1 MDNNYE
7 RMKIIGKDLKGKE
20 LGRGLSQRPDGRYM
34 ARAQVEGQPIVLY
47 GWKLKELKKEL
58 ALAVDEAKRSNL
70 LPGMD
75 GKSITLSEWFE
86 EWYAKYKAP
95 TLKGGGSASYKR
107 KFLNYYGVRIGSKFL
122 SDIRQLHVQ
131 TAIAD
136 MLEARRTSKS
146 VREATGILQNC
157 VEAAIANG
165 LMSINPVVGVIV
177 PKCEKVERRVLS
189 VEEQEIF
196 LDYLARTKSWYEEMY
211 QFMLFTGMR
220 VGEVGGLQ
228 WEDIDFANK
237 FIYVKR
243 TLSYQYEN
251 GKKTMKL
258 TSPKTEN
265 SVRKIPFF
273 GETREILESQFEK
286 VKRKRVD
293 LGERWRQPE
302 ELGNLVF
309 LTSMGSPIGRYSVES
324 DMRYVTKQINDMFH
338 TEALYT
344 GGIPKKFERV
354 HPHALRHTFATRCFE
369 KGMTPRTVQEI
380 MGHANYN
387 TTVSYTH
394 VLDDIKLKEAERL
407 GDFLQ
412 NKNNDETIEYSGL
425 LGIM

>member
-1 MDNNYE
+1 M
-7 RMKIIGKDLKGKE
+7 GKNLKGKE
-20 LGRGLSQRPDGRYM
+20 LGKGLSQRPDGRYM
-34 ARAQVEGQPIVLY
+34 GRAQVEGHPIVLY
-47 GWKLKELKKEL
+47 NWKLKELKKNLEI
-58 ALAVDEAKRSNL
+58 AIDEAKRSTL
-70 LPGMD
+70 MPGMD

-86 EWYAKYKAP
+86 EWYTKYKAP
-95 TLKGGGSASYKR
+95 ILKNGGSASYKR
-107 KFLNYYGVRIGSKFL
+107 KFTNYYGVRIGSKAL
-122 SDIRQLHVQ
+122 ADIRQLHVQ

-136 MLEARRTSKS
+136 MLEAGRTSKS

-165 LMSINPVVGVIV
+165 LMTLNPVVGVIV
-177 PKCEKVERRVLS
+177 PKCEKVERRVLT
-189 VEEQEIF
+189 VEEQKVF
-196 LDYLARTKSWYEEMY
+196 LDYLERIKSWYEEMY
-211 QFMLFTGMR
+211 KFMLLTGMR

-228 WEDIDFANK
+228 WEDIDFTNR

-243 TLSYQYEN
+243 TLSYQYED
-251 GKKTMKL
+251 GEKTMRL

-265 SVRKIPFF
+265 SVRKVPFF
-273 GETREILESQFEK
+273 GETQSILERQFEK
-286 VKRKRVD
+286 VKRKRSD
-293 LGERWRQPE
+293 MGKRWRQPE

-324 DMRYVTKQINDMFH
+324 DMRHITKQINDMYQ
-338 TEALYT
+338 TETLYT
-344 GGIPKKFERV
+344 GGVPKHFEKV

-394 VLDDIKLKEAERL
+394 VMDDIKIKEANRV

-412 NKNNDETIEYSGL
+412 NSNNEETFEYDKL

>member
-1 MDNNYE
+1 M
-7 RMKIIGKDLKGKE
+7 GKNLKGKE

-34 ARAQVEGQPIVLY
+34 GRAQVEGHRIVLY
-47 GWKLKELKKEL
+47 NWKLKDLKKQL
-58 ALAVDEAKRSNL
+58 AIAIDEAKRNNL
-70 LPGMD
+70 LPDVNGRAL
-75 GKSITLSEWFE
+75 TLSEWFE
-86 EWYAKYKAP
+86 QWYEKYKAP
-95 TLKGGGSASYKR
+95 TLKNGGSVSYKR
-107 KFLNYYGVRIGSKFL
+107 KFLNYYGVRIGSKAL
-122 SDIRQLHVQ
+122 ADIKQLHVQ

-136 MLEARRTSKS
+136 MLEAGRSSKS
-146 VREATGILQNC
+146 IREATGILQNC
-157 VEAAIANG
+157 IEAAIANG
-165 LMSINPVVGVIV
+165 LMTINPVIGTVI

-196 LDYLARTKSWYEEMY
+196 LTYLATTKSWYEEMY
-211 QFMLFTGMR
+211 KFMLLTGMR
-220 VGEVGGLQ
+220 IGEVGGLQ
-228 WEDIDFANK
+228 WEDIDFQGK

-243 TLSYQYEN
+243 TLSYQYED
-251 GKKTMKL
+251 GKKTMRL

-273 GETREILESQFEK
+273 GETKDILQKQFEK
-286 VKRKRVD
+286 INRKCLD

-309 LTSMGSPIGRYSVES
+309 LTSLGSPIGRYSVEN
-324 DMRYVTKQINDMFH
+324 DMRHITRQINEILR
-338 TEALYT
+338 TEALYK

-394 VLDDIKLKEAERL
+394 VLDDIKTKEAERV
-407 GDFLQ
+407 GNFLQ
-412 NKNNDETIEYSGL
+412 NKDNNERMGYEGL
-425 LGIM
+425 IGIL

>member
-1 MDNNYE
+1 M
-7 RMKIIGKDLKGKE
+7 GKNLKGKE
-20 LGRGLSQRPDGRYM
+20 LGKGISQRPDGRYM
-34 ARAQVEGQPIVLY
+34 GRAQVEGHPIVLY
-47 GWKLKELKKEL
+47 DWKLKELKQKL
-58 ALAVDEAKRSNL
+58 AIAIDEAKRSNL

-75 GKSITLSEWFE
+75 GKSITLNEWFE

-95 TLKGGGSASYKR
+95 TLKDGGSPSYKR
-107 KFLNYYGVRIGSKFL
+107 KFVNYYGVRIGTKAL

-136 MLEARRTSKS
+136 MLDAGRSSKS
-146 VREATGILQNC
+146 VRDATGVLQNC
-157 VEAAIANG
+157 IEAAIANG
-165 LMSINPVVGVIV
+165 LINLNPVVGVVI
-177 PKCEKVERRVLS
+177 PKCEKVERRVLTA
-189 VEEQEIF
+189 EEQKIF
-196 LDYLARTKSWYEEMY
+196 IDYLERTKSWYEEMY
-211 QFMLFTGMR
+211 KFMLLTGLR

-228 WEDIDFANK
+228 WEDIDFANR

-243 TLSYQYEN
+243 TLSYQYED
-251 GKKTMKL
+251 GVKTMKL

-265 SVRKIPFF
+265 SVRKVPFF
-273 GETREILESQFEK
+273 GETQSILERQFEK
-286 VKRKRVD
+286 VKRKRLD
-293 LGERWRQPE
+293 LGQRWRQPK

-324 DMRYVTKQINDMFH
+324 DMRQITNQINDMLR

-369 KGMTPRTVQEI
+369 KGMKPRTVQEI

-394 VLDDIKLKEAERL
+394 VLDDIKIQEAERV
-407 GDFLQ
+407 GNFLE
-412 NKNNDETIEYSGL
+412 NKKNTETREYDHL
-425 LGIM
+425 LGII

>member
-1 MDNNYE
+1 M
-7 RMKIIGKDLKGKE
+7 GKDLKGKE

-58 ALAVDEAKRSNL
+58 ALAVDEAKRSTL

-95 TLKGGGSASYKR
+95 SLKGGGSPSYKR
-107 KFLNYYGVRIGSKFL
+107 KFLNYFGVRIGSKFL
-122 SDIRQLHVQ
+122 ADIRQLHVQ

-136 MLEARRTSKS
+136 MLEAGRTSKS

-157 VEAAIANG
+157 VEAAMANG
-165 LMSINPVVGVIV
+165 LMSINPVAGVIV

-211 QFMLFTGMR
+211 QFMLLTGMR

-273 GETREILESQFEK
+273 GETREILERQFEK
-286 VKRKRVD
+286 AERKRVD

-302 ELGNLVF
+302 KLGNLVF
-309 LTSMGSPIGRYSVES
+309 LTSMGSPIGRYSAES
-324 DMRYVTKQINDMFH
+324 DMRYVTKQINDMFR
-338 TEALYT
+338 TEALSRRN
-344 GGIPKKFERV
+344 P
-354 HPHALRHTFATRCFE
+354 
-369 KGMTPRTVQEI
+369 
-380 MGHANYN
+380 
-387 TTVSYTH
+387 
-394 VLDDIKLKEAERL
+394 
-407 GDFLQ
+407 
-412 NKNNDETIEYSGL
+412 
-425 LGIM
+425 

>member
-1 MDNNYE
+1 M
-7 RMKIIGKDLKGKE
+7 GKDLKGKQ
-20 LGRGLSQRPDGRYM
+20 LGRGISQRPDGRYM
-34 ARAQVEGQPIVLY
+34 GRAQVEGQRIVMY
-47 GWKLKELKKEL
+47 DWKLKNLKIRL
-58 ALAVDEAKRSNL
+58 ATAIAEKKRWYL
-70 LPGMD
+70 LPNID
-75 GKSITLSEWFE
+75 VRSITLSEWFE
-86 EWYAKYKAP
+86 EWYTKYKAP
-95 TLKGGGSASYKR
+95 MLKDGGSVSYKR
-107 KFLNYYGVRIGSKFL
+107 RFLNYYGSRIGSKPL
-122 SDIRQLHVQ
+122 ADIKQIHVQ

-136 MLEARRTSKS
+136 MLEAGRSPKS

-157 VEAAIANG
+157 IEAAMANG
-165 LMSINPVVGVIV
+165 LMSMNPVVGVVI
-177 PKCEKVERRVLS
+177 PKSEKVERRVLS

-211 QFMLFTGMR
+211 KFMLLTGLR
-220 VGEVGGLQ
+220 IGEVGGLH

-273 GETREILESQFEK
+273 GETKEVLKKQFEK
-286 VKRKRVD
+286 VKRKRTD
-293 LGERWRQPE
+293 LGDRWRQPK

-309 LTSMGSPIGRYSVES
+309 LTSMGSPIGRYSVER
-324 DMRYVTKQINDMFH
+324 DMRYVTQQINDMLQM
-338 TEALYT
+338 EALYSGDT
-344 GGIPKKFERV
+344 PKRFERL

-394 VLDDIKLKEAERL
+394 VLDDIKTKEAERV

-412 NKNNDETIEYSGL
+412 NKNNDEKLEYNGL

>member
-1 MDNNYE
+1 M
-7 RMKIIGKDLKGKE
+7 GKNLKGKE
-20 LGRGLSQRPDGRYM
+20 LGKGISQRPDGRYM
-34 ARAQVEGQPIVLY
+34 GRAQVEGHPIVLY
-47 GWKLKELKKEL
+47 DWKLKELKQKL
-58 ALAVDEAKRSNL
+58 AIAIDEAKRSNL

-75 GKSITLSEWFE
+75 GKSITLNEWFE

-95 TLKGGGSASYKR
+95 TLKDGGSPSYKR
-107 KFLNYYGVRIGSKFL
+107 KFVNYYGVRIGTKAL

-136 MLEARRTSKS
+136 MLDAGRSSTS
-146 VREATGILQNC
+146 VRDATGVLQNC
-157 VEAAIANG
+157 IEAAIANG
-165 LMSINPVVGVIV
+165 LMNLNPVVGVVI
-177 PKCEKVERRVLS
+177 PKCEKVERRVLTA
-189 VEEQEIF
+189 EEQKIF
-196 LDYLARTKSWYEEMY
+196 IDYLERTKSWYEEMY
-211 QFMLFTGMR
+211 KFMLLTGLR

-228 WEDIDFANK
+228 WEDIDFANR

-243 TLSYQYEN
+243 TLSYQYED
-251 GKKTMKL
+251 GVKTMKL

-265 SVRKIPFF
+265 SVRKVPFF
-273 GETREILESQFEK
+273 GETQSILERQFEK
-286 VKRKRVD
+286 VKRKRLD
-293 LGERWRQPE
+293 LGQRWRQPK

-324 DMRYVTKQINDMFH
+324 DMRQITNQINDMLR

-369 KGMTPRTVQEI
+369 KGMKPRTVQEI

-394 VLDDIKLKEAERL
+394 VLDDIKIQEAERV
-407 GDFLQ
+407 GNFLE
-412 NKNNDETIEYSGL
+412 NKKNTETSEYDHL
-425 LGIM
+425 LGII

>member
-1 MDNNYE
+1 MFFRNGQKWKASKPVK
-7 RMKIIGKDLKGKE
+7 KISLNTVSKDTLESSVSEYICVVKKN
-20 LGRGLSQRPDGRYM
+20 
-34 ARAQVEGQPIVLY
+34 IVTIRNVQQSHICP
-47 GWKLKELKKEL
+47 GVFCIFEI
-58 ALAVDEAKRSNL
+58 VDEAKRSTL

-95 TLKGGGSASYKR
+95 TLKGGGSPSYKR
-107 KFLNYYGVRIGSKFL
+107 KFLNYFGVRIGSKFL
-122 SDIRQLHVQ
+122 ADIRQLHVQ

-136 MLEARRTSKS
+136 MLEAGRTSKS

-157 VEAAIANG
+157 VEAAMANG
-165 LMSINPVVGVIV
+165 LMSINPVAGVIV

-211 QFMLFTGMR
+211 QFMLLTGMR

-273 GETREILESQFEK
+273 GETREILERQFEK
-286 VKRKRVD
+286 AERKRVD

-309 LTSMGSPIGRYSVES
+309 LMSMGSPIGRYSAES
-324 DMRYVTKQINDMFH
+324 DMRYVTKQINDMFR
-338 TEALYT
+338 TEALSRRN
-344 GGIPKKFERV
+344 P
-354 HPHALRHTFATRCFE
+354 
-369 KGMTPRTVQEI
+369 
-380 MGHANYN
+380 
-387 TTVSYTH
+387 
-394 VLDDIKLKEAERL
+394 
-407 GDFLQ
+407 
-412 NKNNDETIEYSGL
+412 
-425 LGIM
+425 

>member
-1 MDNNYE
+1 MDSNYE
-7 RMKIIGKDLKGKE
+7 RMRIMGKDLKGKE

-58 ALAVDEAKRSNL
+58 ALAVDEAKRSTL

-95 TLKGGGSASYKR
+95 TLKGGGSPSYKR
-107 KFLNYYGVRIGSKFL
+107 KFLNYFGVRIGSKFL
-122 SDIRQLHVQ
+122 ADIRQLHVQ

-136 MLEARRTSKS
+136 MLEAGRTSKS

-211 QFMLFTGMR
+211 QFMLLTGMR

-273 GETREILESQFEK
+273 GETREILERQFEK

-324 DMRYVTKQINDMFH
+324 DMRYVTKQINDMFR
-338 TEALYT
+338 TESLYT

-412 NKNNDETIEYSGL
+412 NKNNDETVEYSGL